1 MLKNLWLCFEKINS
15 VFSLCDVP
23 KMVVPQMAG
32 LTPCPQA
39 FVLYVVV
46 FAVVVK
52 VGNRKD
58 YPRPVSFCAV
68 VFNLALFASRLLN
81 YPPAVIAPLSG
92 PLQDARHY
100 FRFPVRR
107 IFRVVARHNQFALWY
122 SLIKFSIRFFRSI
135 RQCRS
140 TANAPQKAPRK
151 KQSGQ
156 ISKSQRAFIRQDF
169 SNSIIISVRR
179 SFILHFTCTGTN
191 SAITSGESSASTPAF
206 CRASPM
212 CLKLEQ
218 ALSQSIRWEAYRM

>member
-107 IFRVVARHNQFALWY
+107 IFRVVARHIN
-122 SLIKFSIRFFRSI
+122 SRCGIR
-135 RQCRS
+135 
-140 TANAPQKAPRK
+140 
-151 KQSGQ
+151 
-156 ISKSQRAFIRQDF
+156 
-169 SNSIIISVRR
+169 
-179 SFILHFTCTGTN
+179 
-191 SAITSGESSASTPAF
+191 
-206 CRASPM
+206 
-212 CLKLEQ
+212 
-218 ALSQSIRWEAYRM
+218 